1 MDKYALVTGGNAG
14 IGKAT
19 CLEFAK
25 KGYNIVIVGR
35 KESSINEVKEQIENQ
50 YHVKAFG
57 IAIDI
62 SEDSAPEKILQF
74 CRDNGIEVDIL
85 INNAGIGGSGDYAS
99 SNWEKQKAIVTLN
112 NIALMHMVRV
122 FLPEML
128 ERGQGRICNVA
139 SNAGFMPLAPQPIYG
154 ASKAFVISFSQAIHE
169 EYRKRGVTSS
179 VVCPG
184 ATKTDFFKTNG
195 FELKNLKG
203 VTPDK
208 VAKVIYKTTTK
219 GKAFASVGLSVKC
232 MQVLSRLFPRSIVR
246 KVAKKV
252 GESE

>member
-19 CLEFAK
+19 CIEFAK
-25 KGYNIVIVGR
+25 HGYNIVVVGR
-35 KESSINEVKEQIENQ
+35 KEAAIEEVKKELIDK
-50 YHVKAFG
+50 YKVKAFG
-57 IAIDI
+57 IAMDI
-62 SEDSAPEKILQF
+62 SEDSSPDKIVKI
-74 CRDNGIEVDIL
+74 CKDNNIDVDIL
-85 INNAGIGGSGDYAS
+85 INNAGIGGSGDYATS
-99 SNWEKQKAIVTLN
+99 DWEKQKAIVSLN

-122 FLPEML
+122 FLPIML
-128 ERGQGRICNVA
+128 EKGHGRICNVA

-154 ASKAFVISFSQAIHE
+154 ASKAFVISFSQAMHE
-169 EYRKRGVTSS
+169 EYRSRGVTSS
-179 VVCPG
+179 VICPG

-203 VTPDK
+203 TTPEK
-208 VAKVIYKTTTK
+208 VAKVIYKTTIK
-219 GKAFASVGLSVKC
+219 GKAFASVGFSVKC
-232 MQVLSRLFPRSIVR
+232 MQVLSRLFPKSLVR